1 MTGASRDLA
10 VLGEHLAVLGVL
22 SRVIASSE
30 AAVLVVRH
38 YLSWSRMAGTSY
50 GQGESATDATS
61 CTHGY
66 HGPLATCL
74 AALMYRTWRE
84 PRARSGQS

>member
-30 AAVLVVRH
+30 AAVLVARH
-38 YLSWSRMAGTSY
+38 YLSWSRMAGTSD

-66 HGPLATCL
+66 ADHGPLATCL
-74 AALMYRTWRE
+74 AALMYPTWRE
-84 PRARSGQS
+84 PRAR